1 MAVAYVAAGSSLG
14 DREQYILTAL
24 NLIAESCKIRIDEI
38 SPVYETAPLGDASH
52 NAYLNFVFRCTTS
65 LLPEELFTELKS
77 VEIKTGRQTRSKWSE
92 REIDLDIL
100 LYDSISSEGELL
112 TIPHKEMKNRDFVLI
127 PLLDLDK
134 NITDPDTGKP
144 YLFFA
149 ERLEKRFV
157 LPKLPKK
164 ILEKDKKYYF
174 EHE

>member
-1 MAVAYVAAGSSLG
+1 MAIVYVAAGSSLG
-14 DREQYILTAL
+14 NREQYILTAL
-24 NLIAESCKIRIDEI
+24 NLIRESGNIQIDEI

-52 NAYLNFVFRCTTS
+52 NAYLNFVFRCSTS
-65 LLPEELFTELKS
+65 LTPEELFRELKS
-77 VEIKTGRQTRSKWSE
+77 IEVKTGRQERSKWSE

-100 LYDSISSEGELL
+100 LYDRLTLEGELL

-149 ERLEKRFV
+149 ERLEKSFV

-164 ILEKDKKYYF
+164 ILEKDKEYYF
-174 EHE
+174 NHE

>member
-1 MAVAYVAAGSSLG
+1 MADVYVAAGSSLG
-14 DREQYILTAL
+14 DREDYILTAL
-24 NLIAESCKIRIDEI
+24 NLIQESGSVHIEEI

-52 NAYLNFVFRCTTS
+52 NTYLNFVFRCSTS
-65 LLPEELFTELKS
+65 LTPDALFAELKS
-77 VEIKTGRQTRSKWSE
+77 VEVKTGRQKRSKWSE

-100 LYDSISSEGELL
+100 LYDRVVIESELL

-127 PLLDLDK
+127 PLLELDR
-134 NITDPDTGKP
+134 NITDPVSGKP

-164 ILEKDKKYYF
+164 IIEKDKKYYF

>member
-1 MAVAYVAAGSSLG
+1 MAIVYVAAGSSIG
-14 DREQYILTAL
+14 NREQYILTAL
-24 NLIAESCKIRIDEI
+24 NLIREGGKIQIDEI
-38 SPVYETAPLGDASH
+38 SPVYETAPLGEASH
-52 NAYLNFVFRCTTS
+52 NTYLNFVFRCSTS
-65 LLPEELFTELKS
+65 LTPEDLFRELKS
-77 VEIKTGRQTRSKWSE
+77 IEVKTGRQERSKWSE

-100 LYDSISSEGELL
+100 LYDRLTLQGELL
-112 TIPHKEMKNRDFVLI
+112 TIPHKEMKNRDFVLV

-174 EHE
+174 NHE